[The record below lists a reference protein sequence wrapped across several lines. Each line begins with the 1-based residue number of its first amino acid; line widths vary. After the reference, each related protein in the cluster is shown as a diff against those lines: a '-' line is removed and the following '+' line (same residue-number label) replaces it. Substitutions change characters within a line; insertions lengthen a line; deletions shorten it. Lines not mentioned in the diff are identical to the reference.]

1 MSSHFRYTDVTDPYS
16 VFDTASHIGSVF
28 SISVFS
34 ISVFGF
40 LLISAECQCKYSMMV
55 DLSLQVAAQISEII
69 WSPIEDGDITTIQDD
84 RPPVLSKALKILE
97 DELVDRNTKYMISKI
112 ERKVSHARGCQKLV
126 N

>member
-1 MSSHFRYTDVTDPYS
+1 MCLTLRLALVQC
-16 VFDTASHIGSVF
+16 I
-28 SISVFS
+28 
-34 ISVFGF
+34 VFGF
-40 LLISAECQCKYSMMV
+40 LLISVECQCKYSMMV

-97 DELVDRNTKYMISKI
+97 DELVDCNTKYMISKI
-112 ERKVSHARGCQKLV
+112 ERKVSHARVCQKVV